1 MLLWTF
7 MYKYLCERACM
18 LSLFSCVQLFAILWT
33 AAHQAP
39 LSVEFSWQEHWSGL
53 PCLPPGDLPNPGI
66 KPMSLTSPVLAG
78 GLFTTSDTSV
88 QFSSVQS
95 LSRVRLFAT
104 PRIAARQASLSIT
117 NCWSSPKVTPRKP
130 QCVSICFQFS

>member
-1 MLLWTF
+1 

-66 KPMSLTSPVLAG
+66 KFLSLMCPELAG
-78 GLFTTSDTSV
+78 GFFNTSV
-88 QFSSVQS
+88 TLEALSLLRTPSFLRFTFLYLCVQWVHTIS
-95 LSRVRLFAT
+95 
-104 PRIAARQASLSIT
+104 
-117 NCWSSPKVTPRKP
+117 
-130 QCVSICFQFS
+130 